1 MIVSSAE
8 QPSKNTTVANTN
20 LSLRGDI
27 LIGIGLFILGLFS
40 RLPFV
45 GHILY
50 HWDSI
55 NFALG
60 LQHFDVAAGQ
70 PHVPGYILY
79 VFLGQLINAL
89 VNNAQGTLAGISVV
103 SSGLAVAA
111 LYGLGRTM
119 FNREIG
125 LWGALLLASSPLYWF
140 YGEIALPHSLDAFAV
155 ILAVWLLYRIKQ
167 GQVALAVP
175 AAIWLALAGGMR
187 PQTELFIAPLALYA
201 CWGLGWRRG
210 LAALGI
216 LVVCSLAWVLP
227 LFWLSG
233 GPGRYFEIMRAF
245 TTEFNTT
252 TSVFSGGGLFGLS
265 RNLTKLTLYTLYG
278 WGLAIIPVVIL
289 VALKFKRLTPSLLQ
303 VLLKEPRFWFMALW
317 ICPTL
322 GYYLLI
328 HMGQQGLVFVF
339 LPALLLLS
347 AGAVYLLDWPQLGYR
362 QAALAALIIA
372 NALIFIF
379 APTYPFRTERLKLLT
394 IDTLRQHDAYY
405 LSRMEALPHNFPETQ
420 TILLS
425 SGWRFPQYY
434 LPHYLLAP
442 YGIVARWELDEGSS
456 TRTGEVWVDGA
467 QAGLTPDKEGFFY
480 VVLFDED
487 LLPFNHSADHQE
499 WLQLPDGEKLAYLRF
514 TAAER
519 LYIGPEYFG
528 IVPAP

>member
-8 QPSKNTTVANTN
+8 QPSKNTTVTGAK
-20 LSLRGDI
+20 LSLKGDV
-27 LIGIGLFILGLFS
+27 LIGVGLFILGLFS

-45 GHILY
+45 GHVLY

-79 VFLGQLINAL
+79 VFLGQLVNTL
-89 VNNAQGTLAGISVV
+89 VNNSQVTLAGISVV

-111 LYGLGRTM
+111 LYGLGRSM

-125 LWGALLLASSPLYWF
+125 LLGAFLLASSPLYWF

-167 GQVALAVP
+167 GQVGLAVP
-175 AAIWLALAGGMR
+175 AAIWLAFAGGLR
-187 PQTELFIAPLALYA
+187 PQTELFMAPLALYA
-201 CWGLGWRRG
+201 CWRLGWRRG
-210 LAALGI
+210 LAAAVVLI
-216 LVVCSLAWVLP
+216 VCSLAWVIP

-233 GPGRYFEIMRAF
+233 GAARYFGIMQAF
-245 TTEFNTT
+245 TAEFNTT

-265 RNLTKLTLYTLYG
+265 RNLIKLTLYTLYG
-278 WGLAIIPVVIL
+278 WGIAIIPVVIL
-289 VALKFKRLTPSLLQ
+289 VALRFKRSTPNMLRI
-303 VLLKEPRFWFMALW
+303 VLKDSRFWFMVLW

-322 GYYLLI
+322 GYYVFI

-347 AGAVYLLDWPQLGYR
+347 AGAVCLLEWPQSRYGQTAVAGLMM
-362 QAALAALIIA
+362 A
-372 NALIFIF
+372 NAFIFIL
-379 APTYPFRTERLKLLT
+379 APTYPLGTERVKLLT
-394 IDTLRQHDAYY
+394 AETLRQHDAYY
-405 LSRMEALPHNFPETQ
+405 LSRLQALPQNFPETH
-420 TILLS
+420 TMLLS
-425 SGWRFPQYY
+425 SSWRFPQYY

-442 YGIVARWELDEGSS
+442 YGIVARWELGEGSS

-467 QAGLTPDKEGFFY
+467 QAGLTPDKDGFFY
-480 VVLFDED
+480 VVLFDDE
-487 LLPFNHSADHQE
+487 LLPFNHSPDHQE
-499 WLQLPDGEKLAYLRF
+499 WLKLPDGEKLAYLRF

-519 LYIGPEYFG
+519 LYIGPQYFG